1 MLTLSGLGTKP
12 HEDMHRTVVRIDG
25 SMKIAAG
32 IFVLALVFR
41 LLMLVWFP
49 LPNMEGVD
57 ESEYI
62 ALGQNLRFHHT
73 FSFGAPHLWGQHGA
87 LNAPGPFLP
96 TAARPPLYSLLIA
109 SVWWGDADAPPFL
122 SLALAQV
129 ALGALTALL
138 VYMVALRALGLPVA
152 IVAGLGMALAPE
164 SAAYV
169 VSALTE
175 TLYTFLLIAVLWL
188 WGKEHGLLAGL
199 VLGAAVLTRS
209 TAVVLLPI
217 LLLMGVAWR
226 FNRTVHLKIVLGAL
240 LAIGPWVAR
249 NQATQHEFT
258 PIANYGWGSVLFY
271 STVDVPYWSGNPFTV
286 WLADKESAAIFAES
300 KTIKTAETRLRNA
313 ALERIAKDPIGYVW
327 NRVTEYP
334 RNFLDHGASYMEIIP
349 LPDKIVK
356 IAFLAASLIF
366 VTLSLCGLYLA
377 RKEWR
382 RTYFIALMPVVFA
395 GLQVIGAANLRYS
408 IPLVPPMLI
417 FAALAACHFWTLVP
431 KAGGLRLRSG

>member
-1 MLTLSGLGTKP
+1 MSHAVTRAGTA
-12 HEDMHRTVVRIDG
+12 
-25 SMKIAAG
+25 KIGAA
-32 IFVLALVFR
+32 IFVLALIFR
-41 LLMLVWFP
+41 LFMLLWFP

-62 ALGQNLRFHHT
+62 ALGQNLRLHHT

-87 LNAPGPFLP
+87 LNATGPFVP

-109 SVWWGDADAPPFL
+109 TLWWGDAPPFL

-129 ALGALTALL
+129 GLGALTALL
-138 VYMVALRALGLPVA
+138 VYLVALRALGLPVA

-175 TLYTFLLIAVLWL
+175 TLYTFLLIAFLL
-188 WGKEHGLLAGL
+188 FWGKKQGLLAGL

-209 TAVVLLPI
+209 TAVVLVPI
-217 LLLMGVAWR
+217 ILLMGLAWR

-249 NQATQHEFT
+249 NYATQHEFT

-286 WLADKESAAIFAES
+286 WLADKDSAAIFAEA

-313 ALERIAKDPIGYVW
+313 AFERIAKDPIGYLR

-334 RNFLDHGASYMEIIP
+334 RNFLDHGASYMPIIP

-356 IAFLAASLIF
+356 IAFLVASLIF
-366 VTLSLCGLYLA
+366 VMLSICGLYLA
-377 RKEWR
+377 RKEWQ
-382 RTYFIALMPVVFA
+382 RTYFIALVPVVFA
-395 GLQVIGAANLRYS
+395 GMQFIGAANLRYS

-431 KAGGLRLRSG
+431 KAGGHRLRSG